1 MTLINSSILF
11 SMGSVINKTCIW
23 TTFIFQTSL
32 VEVVV
37 LQLKGNATITTK
49 KLITKIMN
57 YKQMGYLLN
66 GSLKIGFQTTLNK
79 CDISE

>member
-23 TTFIFQTSL
+23 TTFVFQTSL
-32 VEVVV
+32 VE
-37 LQLKGNATITTK
+37 KGNATITTK

-79 CDISE
+79 YDISE

>member
-1 MTLINSSILF
+1 
-11 SMGSVINKTCIW
+11 MGSVINKTCIW
-23 TTFIFQTSL
+23 ATFVVQTSL

>member
-23 TTFIFQTSL
+23 ATFVVQTSL

>member
-1 MTLINSSILF
+1 
-11 SMGSVINKTCIW
+11 MGSVINKTCIW
-23 TTFIFQTSL
+23 TTFVFQTSL
-32 VEVVV
+32 VE
-37 LQLKGNATITTK
+37 KGSATITTK

>member
-23 TTFIFQTSL
+23 TTFVFQTSL
-32 VEVVV
+32 VE
-37 LQLKGNATITTK
+37 KGNATITTK

>member
-1 MTLINSSILF
+1 
-11 SMGSVINKTCIW
+11 
-23 TTFIFQTSL
+23 
-32 VEVVV
+32 
-37 LQLKGNATITTK
+37 
-49 KLITKIMN
+49 MN

>member
-1 MTLINSSILF
+1 MD
-11 SMGSVINKTCIW
+11 SVISKTCIW
-23 TTFIFQTSL
+23 TTFAFQTSP

-37 LQLKGNATITTK
+37 LQVKGNATITTK

-66 GSLKIGFQTTLNK
+66 GRLKVGFQTIFK
-79 CDISE
+79 KYDISE